1 MIFNNFNKNF
11 IYATFA
17 NCLFF
22 VNFSCFFLLPLF
34 LDSNNY
40 SKSDIGIV
48 MSTFGFSS
56 ILLTPYT
63 STLIDKYGKKLLSL
77 IALVIM
83 IVSSL
88 LFIFIISFEMILLL
102 RILQGAAFSIFFN
115 SSSAIASNSLDD
127 KDKQF
132 GLSLF
137 SSFTIISYFLGPF
150 FSEKI
155 IIKFGYSEFFI
166 YAAFFSC
173 LSFALMFLIVDE
185 KEDRDDRIE
194 TSSFFSTIKEN
205 KIFKILFANFLLASG
220 FGVIMNFLSLFL
232 KEIDLSIGLFFV
244 GYSIVVSLSRIFLS
258 SRLSSKNLFNKILMM
273 LTLFACA
280 IFFVPYINNTFHIIL
295 FSVLFSLTYSLV
307 YPLLSSIAL
316 KGKAKSLSGRI
327 FGAINSSFSIGVNL
341 MTFFFG
347 FIAEV
352 YGFNIMFKCASIII
366 FIGTLL
372 LYVLEKRTI
381 R

>member
-1 MIFNNFNKNF
+1 MIYKNFNKNF

-34 LDSNNY
+34 LDSNNF

-77 IALVIM
+77 IALLLM
-83 IVSSL
+83 IFSSL
-88 LFIFIISFEMILLL
+88 LFIFVNSFEMILFL

-115 SSSAIASNSLDD
+115 SSSAIASNSLED
-127 KDKQF
+127 KNKQF

-155 IIKFGYSEFFI
+155 IIKFGYEEFFI
-166 YAAFFSC
+166 YSALFSC
-173 LSFALMFLIVDE
+173 ISFGLMILIVE
-185 KEDRDDRIE
+185 KKEDRDSAIGA
-194 TSSFFSTIKEN
+194 SSFFSTIKDN
-205 KIFKILFANFLLASG
+205 KLFKILFANFLLASG

-232 KEIDLSIGLFFV
+232 NEKDLSIGLFFV
-244 GYSIVVSLSRIFLS
+244 GYSLVVSLSRIFLS
-258 SRLSSKNLFNKILMM
+258 SRLSSENLFNKILIM
-273 LTLFACA
+273 LSLFACA
-280 IFFVPYINNTFHIIL
+280 IFFVPFISSTFDIIL

-327 FGAINSSFSIGVNL
+327 FGAINSSFSIGVNI
-341 MTFFFG
+341 MTFLFG
-347 FIAEV
+347 FIAEI

-366 FIGTLL
+366 LTGAFL
-372 LYVLEKRTI
+372 LYFYEKR
-381 R
+381 RVG